1 MIVKTLK
8 GEIKTKYPIIG
19 HGNQGTIF
27 KVNKDTVL
35 KVYNLRGRRH
45 DNFDDLEVAKRLQDL
60 KLQSFITP
68 FDIEES
74 DGVLESYKMKR
85 IEFDKIK
92 PVDLKFK
99 DYIESLRQIR
109 EDAQKISDKKIQM
122 RDLQEHNICVSKGRI
137 TVYDFSDYF
146 LGKNN
151 VRLIND
157 GIINDCFGSF
167 ALNQVCDDSILLYDK
182 IYAPFLMSRIPYI
195 EDYFDKT
202 IEDKNETVRDYV
214 KRLKK

>member
-1 MIVKTLK
+1 MLIKNLDFR
-8 GEIKTKYPIIG
+8 IKTKYPIIG
-19 HGNQGTIF
+19 HGNQGTVYR
-27 KVNKDTVL
+27 VNKDTVL

-45 DNFDDLEVAKRLQDL
+45 DNLDDLEVAQRLQNLSL
-60 KLQSFITP
+60 KSFVTP
-68 FDIEES
+68 FDIDES
-74 DGVLESYKMKR
+74 NGILKSYKMRK
-85 IEFDKIK
+85 INFDKIK

-99 DYIESLRQIR
+99 DYIDSLRQIR

-122 RDLQEHNICVSKGRI
+122 RDLQEHNICVSNGRI

-167 ALNQVCDDSILLYDK
+167 ALNQVSEDSILLYDK

-195 EDYFDKT
+195 EDYFDET